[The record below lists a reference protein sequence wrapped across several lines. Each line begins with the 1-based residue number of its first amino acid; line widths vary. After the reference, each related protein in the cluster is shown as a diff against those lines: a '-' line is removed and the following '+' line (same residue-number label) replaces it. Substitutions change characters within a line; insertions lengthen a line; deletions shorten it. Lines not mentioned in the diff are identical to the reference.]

1 MSAHDHIQQVAL
13 ERFAL
18 RGIDATTIQDIA
30 DTAEVSKASVL
41 YHFSSKEQLVDSVL
55 DHALTDLESLVS
67 SLTSTPLD
75 SAEARSEF
83 LDRFVDFLITHRL
96 ASHIVVSHP
105 YLAGQIESLRRAS
118 TLMAAL
124 AEHLSQAGLAEY
136 ERLRFGVAVSGAT
149 YALVS
154 AGQLGVERVPDD
166 QLRPLLTSV
175 VQDMTGL
182 SPVRER
188 VTR

>member
-1 MSAHDHIQQVAL
+1 VSAHDIIERIAL

-18 RGIDATTIQDIA
+18 RGIEATTIQDIA
-30 DTAEVSKASVL
+30 DSAGVSKASVL
-41 YHFSSKEQLVDSVL
+41 YHFNSKEHLVDSVL
-55 DHALTDLESLVS
+55 EHALRELESLVS

-83 LDRFVDFLITHRL
+83 LDCFVDFLITHRL

-105 YLAGQIESLRRAS
+105 YLLDQIQSLRRAS
-118 TLMAAL
+118 TLMGAL

-154 AGQLGVERVPDD
+154 AGQLEVERVPDE

-182 SPVRER
+182 TSVREQ